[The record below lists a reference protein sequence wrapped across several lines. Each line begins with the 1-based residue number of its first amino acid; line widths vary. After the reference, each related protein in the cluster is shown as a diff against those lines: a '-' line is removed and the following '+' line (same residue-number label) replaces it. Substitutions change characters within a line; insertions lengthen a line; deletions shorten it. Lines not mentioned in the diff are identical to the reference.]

1 MATYPVEFHRRLEQK
16 WESRI
21 EQILS
26 VTGTVPPPRRPNGSV
41 ALSAD
46 GNIAILGGFADDG
59 GVALVFTRSGGHWTQ
74 DKNLVGTGAVGKSA
88 PSVALSADGSIVMIG
103 GSNDNGG
110 IGAAWMFTRSAGA
123 GGRDAMPPDARP
135 RRFWY
140 AMRSAPPVAHL
151 RGPLGA
157 RHTGNEGVVVGGV
170 RRNWPSV
177 PVPSTT
183 TNTRF
188 GAAARHCVVGR
199 GIKCCPC
206 LGRSL
211 SGHLGPARTAGP
223 FSVRAGPGGVF
234 FVVSHWKCTMNSII
248 RLR

>member
-59 GVALVFTRSGGHWTQ
+59 GVALVFIRSGGHWTQ
-74 DKNLVGTGAVGKSA
+74 YKNLVGTGAVGKSA

-110 IGAAWMFTRSAGA
+110 IGAAWMFNRSAGA

-177 PVPSTT
+177 PVPSIT

-188 GAAARHCVVGR
+188 GTAARHA
-199 GIKCCPC
+199 
-206 LGRSL
+206 LL
-211 SGHLGPARTAGP
+211 A
-223 FSVRAGPGGVF
+223 
-234 FVVSHWKCTMNSII
+234 VVSNVAH
-248 RLR
+248 